1 MRILNLNSL
10 TVYTIDG
17 QSEKVQFDT
26 EAQVSAEE
34 RYTTVE
40 YIEPPADEQS
50 DAVLTR
56 LTAHHDGTVTFV
68 RTAASSGRQIM
79 GITFKQGETSEFP
92 YYTDEGVFKLTCT
105 AEKVMHNVSE
115 ENGGMVILK
124 YLLDFGDG
132 DPVQYRMMI
141 TAEEKGSENKDK
153 PTCTGV
159 CEGCTHCG

>member
-1 MRILNLNSL
+1 MSSLSLNSL
-10 TVYTIDG
+10 TAYTIDG
-17 QSEKVQFDT
+17 ETEKVQFDT
-26 EAQVSAEE
+26 DVVISVDE
-34 RYTTVE
+34 RYTTLE

-79 GITFKQGETSEFP
+79 GMTFRQGETSEFP
-92 YYTDEGVFKLTCT
+92 YSTDEGTFSLKCT
-105 AEKVMHNVSE
+105 SEKVMHNVSE
-115 ENGGMVILK
+115 KGGMVILK

-132 DPVQYRMMI
+132 APVQYRMMI
-141 TAEEKGSENKDK
+141 TAEEKDGESKEK

-159 CEGCTHCG
+159 CEGCPHCG

>member
-1 MRILNLNSL
+1 MSTLSLNSM
-10 TVYTIDG
+10 TAYTIDG
-17 QSEKVQFDT
+17 QTEKVQFDT
-26 EAQVSAEE
+26 EVVISVEE
-34 RYTTVE
+34 RFTTLE

-56 LTAHHDGTVTFV
+56 LTAHHDGAVTFV

-79 GITFKQGETSEFP
+79 GMTFKEGETADFP
-92 YYTDEGVFKLTCT
+92 YFTDEGVFKLKCT
-105 AEKVMHNVSE
+105 SEKVMHNVSE
-115 ENGGMVILK
+115 KGGMIILK

-141 TAEEKGSENKDK
+141 TAEEKGSEKTDK

>member
-1 MRILNLNSL
+1 MSLNLNSL

-26 EAQVSAEE
+26 DVVISSEA
-34 RYTTVE
+34 RFTTLE
-40 YIEPPADEQS
+40 YIEPPADTDS

-56 LTAHHDGTVTFV
+56 LTVHNDGTVTFV

-79 GITFKQGETSEFP
+79 GVNFKEGETSEFP
-92 YYTDEGVFKLTCT
+92 YTTDAGVFKLKCT
-105 AEKVMHNVSE
+105 SEKVMHNVSE
-115 ENGGMVILK
+115 KGGMVILK

-141 TAEEKGSENKDK
+141 TAEEKGSENTDK

-159 CEGCTHCG
+159 CEGCTHCN

>member
-1 MRILNLNSL
+1 MSNLTLNSL
-10 TVYTIDG
+10 TAYTIDG
-17 QSEKVQFDT
+17 ETEKVQFDT
-26 EAQVSAEE
+26 DVVVSVDE
-34 RYTTVE
+34 RYTTLE

-79 GITFKQGETSEFP
+79 GMTFKQGETSEFP
-92 YYTDEGVFKLTCT
+92 YSTDEGTFRLTCT
-105 AEKVMHNVSE
+105 SEKVMHNVS

-132 DPVQYRMMI
+132 APVQYRMMI
-141 TAEEKGSENKDK
+141 TVDKKGTEKTDAPK
-153 PTCTGV
+153 CTGS
-159 CEGCTHCG
+159 CEGCTLCG